1 MPDAES
7 LCAPTSRAPGAHHA
21 LGLWLVLL
29 YTLPTRV
36 EVPAFSELIL
46 GYLHYTS
53 LHVLHL
59 PLYLLCTGRLKHNFR
74 SGQHG
79 RACTFFA
86 NTTPDLWDKKTTLA
100 SKDLNLT
107 AFMSTK
113 STFEKWK
120 PLMELKPHNTVVSY
134 LFYI

>member
-1 MPDAES
+1 M
-7 LCAPTSRAPGAHHA
+7 
-21 LGLWLVLL
+21 
-29 YTLPTRV
+29 
-36 EVPAFSELIL
+36 
-46 GYLHYTS
+46 
-53 LHVLHL
+53 
-59 PLYLLCTGRLKHNFR
+59 
-74 SGQHG
+74 
-79 RACTFFA
+79 FFA

-120 PLMELKPHNTVVSY
+120 PLMELKPHSTVVSY